1 MSSDKLFHEMT
12 DTWIIT
18 RARGVYRQSKV
29 YRRGSFVYASKG
41 SGFVRLFS
49 SGGTSDPNTSWVEFE
64 PATAIKDYLLD
75 LGLGPGVSIEDR
87 TPRPGS
93 PEPPREDIRR
103 SYPLGRRGPWGDP
116 AV

>member
-1 MSSDKLFHEMT
+1 M
-12 DTWIIT
+12 
-18 RARGVYRQSKV
+18 YRQSKV
-29 YRRGSFVYASKG
+29 YRRGSSVYASKG
-41 SGFVRLFS
+41 LGFVRLFS

-64 PATAIKDYLLD
+64 PATAIRGYLLD

-103 SYPLGRRGPWGDP
+103 SYPLGWRGPWGDP

>member
-1 MSSDKLFHEMT
+1 MSLDKLFHEMT

-49 SGGTSDPNTSWVEFE
+49 SGGTSDPNMSWVEFE

-103 SYPLGRRGPWGDP
+103 SYPSGRREPWGDP
-116 AV
+116 TV